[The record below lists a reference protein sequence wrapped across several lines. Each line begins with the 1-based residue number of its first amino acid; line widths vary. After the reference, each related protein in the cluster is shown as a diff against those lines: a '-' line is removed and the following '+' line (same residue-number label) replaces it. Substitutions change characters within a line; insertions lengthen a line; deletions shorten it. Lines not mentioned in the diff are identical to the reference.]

1 MKTLPQKSRIP
12 EEVIYNKK
20 QKHNLLQ
27 LHQGSVVQH
36 PRNGEYKTVE
46 KYMAYRPKPDALR
59 EEMPLAKLPNPNHI
73 LPSQVKKM
81 QTYLTHP
88 PAKTIRSIGF
98 TSSAPSS
105 PTLGRKNIWPP
116 TNSQIKQLPRTGFN
130 PNVMYNEGE
139 RFKLFRPSEVQNSLP
154 GWKFYS
160 RFFFFIFLNSNSC
173 LQTRANTS
181 GRLQMQTNLAL

>member
-1 MKTLPQKSRIP
+1 MIQKPTVAQFQKEVPDYNRMKTLPQKSRIP

-46 KYMAYRPKPDALR
+46 KYMAYRPKPDPLR

-116 TNSQIKQLPRTGFN
+116 QDSQIKQLPRTGFN
-130 PNVMYNEGE
+130 PNVMYNEGGLIYSQNLV
-139 RFKLFRPSEVQNSLP
+139 KIRPLDSSD
-154 GWKFYS
+154 S
-160 RFFFFIFLNSNSC
+160 RTFS
-173 LQTRANTS
+173 
-181 GRLQMQTNLAL
+181 